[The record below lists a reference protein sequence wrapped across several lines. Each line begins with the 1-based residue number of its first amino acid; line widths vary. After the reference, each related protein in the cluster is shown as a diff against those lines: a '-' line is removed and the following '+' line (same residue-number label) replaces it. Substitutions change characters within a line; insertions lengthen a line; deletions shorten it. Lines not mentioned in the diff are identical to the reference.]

1 MSTKVLSK
9 SYHRTYHTC
18 NIIKGGGSGVHSRMP
33 ALTLANLYYNSQQIA
48 RCYYEHES
56 SSHHI
61 NTLPRIL
68 FRHPTEGPSSA
79 LTLILRLL
87 VVSIYLSMNCKSNQ
101 VVRTANNGY
110 SNSLIT
116 LQGCTSS
123 HTLSPLTAVYTTC
136 TRQPSSGSPARV
148 SATT

>member
-1 MSTKVLSK
+1 MQHYQK
-9 SYHRTYHTC
+9 
-18 NIIKGGGSGVHSRMP
+18 GGSGVHSRMP

-56 SSHHI
+56 STHHI

-68 FRHPTEGPSSA
+68 FRHPTEGSSTA

-87 VVSIYLSMNCKSNQ
+87 VVSINLSMNCKSNQ

-110 SNSLIT
+110 SNRLIT

-123 HTLSPLTAVYTTC
+123 HTLPPLIAVYSAC
-136 TRQPSSGSPARV
+136 TRQPSSGSPAGCRPRPD
-148 SATT
+148 

>member
-18 NIIKGGGSGVHSRMP
+18 NIIKGGSGVYSRMP

-48 RCYYEHES
+48 RCYFEHES
-56 SSHHI
+56 SNHHN

-68 FRHPTEGPSSA
+68 FRHPTEGPSTV

-87 VVSIYLSMNCKSNQ
+87 VESIHLSMNWMSNQ
-101 VVRTANNGY
+101 VVRIGNNGY
-110 SNSLIT
+110 SNRLLT

-123 HTLSPLTAVYTTC
+123 HT
-136 TRQPSSGSPARV
+136 
-148 SATT
+148 

>member
-18 NIIKGGGSGVHSRMP
+18 NIIKGGSGVYSRMP

-56 SSHHI
+56 STHHI

-68 FRHPTEGPSSA
+68 FRHPTEGPSTA

-87 VVSIYLSMNCKSNQ
+87 VVSINLSMNCKSNQ

-123 HTLSPLTAVYTTC
+123 HTLSPLIAVYSAC

>member
-1 MSTKVLSK
+1 MSTEVLSK

-18 NIIKGGGSGVHSRMP
+18 NIIKGGSGVYSRMP

-56 SSHHI
+56 STHHI

-68 FRHPTEGPSSA
+68 FRHPTEGPSTA
-79 LTLILRLL
+79 LTLVLRLL
-87 VVSIYLSMNCKSNQ
+87 GVSIYLSINCIGNQ
-101 VVRTANNGY
+101 VVLY
-110 SNSLIT
+110 

-123 HTLSPLTAVYTTC
+123 YMFPPLSVCTRHVLGRLQAKADVGVDHDLPKHLSP
-136 TRQPSSGSPARV
+136 PSS
-148 SATT
+148 